1 MSVDLGRIWE
11 EPRLPGDVVAIV
23 MVPHLLLKG
32 VLPGPTGA
40 PTEAL
45 GGKGVYGKESACS
58 HRGRP
63 SPLCTD
69 TKVGSM
75 WLPGQH
81 CNRIHAFV
89 RLDYIVW
96 DQC

>member
-1 MSVDLGRIWE
+1 MGRTQPAW
-11 EPRLPGDVVAIV
+11 RCGCHGDGTPPPAD
-23 MVPHLLLKG
+23 G

-45 GGKGVYGKESACS
+45 GGKGVYGKETACS
-58 HRGRP
+58 HIGRL

-75 WLPGQH
+75 WLQH
-81 CNRIHAFV
+81 E
-89 RLDYIVW
+89 VW
-96 DQC
+96 TAL

>member
-1 MSVDLGRIWE
+1 MSVYWGRAWE
-11 EPRLPGDVVAIV
+11 ESRLPGYVVA
-23 MVPHLLLKG
+23 MEMAPTPPADG

-45 GGKGVYGKESACS
+45 GSQGVYGKESACS
-58 HRGRP
+58 HIGRP

-75 WLPGQH
+75 WLQRG
-81 CNRIHAFV
+81 
-89 RLDYIVW
+89 VW
-96 DQC
+96 TAL